1 MTRFPFLPRPRWR
14 GFSFALHPDTVQG
27 FYFARMQYSPIQA
40 FTALFVQ
47 SIQILYRP
55 RHKTAHGALQ
65 RLFLRLR
72 PLNSPRYQTDTTS
85 HRTTRDALSRYQ
97 IPPSRRDALQVSA
110 AAYYNKV
117 YKRADHAS
125 SGRTAPT
132 VCGSLA
138 SADTLSAVQTRRAC

>member
-27 FYFARMQYSPIQA
+27 FYFARMQYSLIQA
-40 FTALFVQ
+40 FTARFAVLMQ
-47 SIQILYRP
+47 LYNP
-55 RHKTAHGALQ
+55 HHKTAHRTLQ
-65 RLFLRLR
+65 GLFLRLHLFNR
-72 PLNSPRYQTDTTS
+72 TRYQTDTTS